1 MKEYTY
7 NISDLKGSINLI
19 EDCKNHLT
27 YCNTLKS
34 ESDLDIILNGINN
47 NQSNVDIIKQ
57 LPNVTSDNVYSIY
70 NGIKC
75 IRNDN
80 GINEQL
86 AFQHHFTAL
95 LTSFGFDFEKMI
107 SHSKAHI
114 KAEKWA
120 DINSLLVDV
129 VEMFCKFCQKQ
140 DYDIIDILL
149 K

>member
-1 MKEYTY
+1 MKEYRY

-57 LPNVTSDNVYSIY
+57 LHNVTSDNVYSIY

-75 IRNDN
+75 LRNDN
-80 GINEQL
+80 GVNEIL
-86 AFQHHFTAL
+86 AFQNHFRAL
-95 LTSFGFDFEKMI
+95 LLSFGFDFDKMV
-107 SHSKAHI
+107 SVSKAHI
-114 KAEKWA
+114 KADRYA
-120 DINSLLVDV
+120 DINSLLIDV
-129 VEMFCKFCQKQ
+129 VELFCKFCQKY

-149 K
+149 